1 MEIEVK
7 FYLSDLPALQRRL
20 ETLGARLLQARTHE
34 LNLRFDTPD
43 GRLERNQ
50 QVLRLRQDRQAVMT
64 YKGPGEDRQGVR
76 HREEIECTVS
86 DFQTACSLLEA
97 LGYQVSWVYE
107 KYRTVYALGEVELM
121 LDELP
126 FGDFVEIEGPDVAAL
141 QQAAARMHLNWTSFY
156 SKSYQALFAEL
167 VRRLNLEFRDLTFE
181 NFAPLT
187 VSPDLLG
194 VQSGDQAQGD
204 G

>member
-7 FYLSDLPALQRRL
+7 FYLSDLPAFLSRL
-20 ETLGARLLQARTHE
+20 EILGAGLLQARTYE

-43 GRLERNQ
+43 GRLESNH

-64 YKGPGEDRQGVR
+64 YKGPGDEREGVR

-86 DFQTACSLLEA
+86 DFQAARSMLIA

-107 KYRTVYALGEVELM
+107 KYRTVYGLGDVHLM
-121 LDELP
+121 VDELP
-126 FGDFVEIEGPDVAAL
+126 FGNFLEIEGLSVAAL
-141 QQAAARMHLNWTSFY
+141 QQAAGQLHLDWGTFY
-156 SKSYQALFAEL
+156 SKSYQALFGNVAK
-167 VRRLNLEFRDLTFE
+167 RLNLDFRDLMFE
-181 NFAPLT
+181 NFASLT
-187 VSPDLLG
+187 VTPDLLG
-194 VQSGDQAQGD
+194 VKPGDQTRGL